1 MTRRFEWLNIPTG
14 GVDVKQ
20 RVRETIN
27 EHIRRTLHF
36 PDLDELQGSL
46 SDIAPREL
54 ARGLSALVTAGFIT
68 PDGSGWFRLASK
80 DDVKA
85 PEPEPPLKEEPERKA
100 IKRTTK
106 PAPARKAKPADE
118 RTYGVPIYIV
128 QGVMSIIGIGAAVIS
143 VYYTTIWLLEFLPAV
158 FALLLSSIMIGF
170 SIASFETVILFM
182 SGEVTRSRWV
192 KVSIATGF
200 ILLWIVV
207 SFFSIMSTVAGQY
220 NKHVSNLRDQ
230 AKAGISTG
238 RAQWG
243 ILQEQKGELQ
253 KRLSD
258 YQKQVTTLTNIMD
271 GMGSVEARKNN
282 AGVWAENQ
290 WQLQKANEQMS
301 RIASDLDKVREQERA
316 QIEESRKS
324 GVLLSLAGDLK
335 QVPDFYG
342 WMSTIVKVDRDKV
355 QFWLAL
361 FPAVFCDVMGP
372 IGIAMGLFLRRKKR

>member
-143 VYYTTIWLLEFLPAV
+143 VYYTTIWLLEFLPAA

>member
-1 MTRRFEWLNIPTG
+1 MSLI
-14 GVDVKQ
+14 GV
-20 RVRETIN
+20 
-27 EHIRRTLHF
+27 
-36 PDLDELQGSL
+36 
-46 SDIAPREL
+46 
-54 ARGLSALVTAGFIT
+54 
-68 PDGSGWFRLASK
+68 
-80 DDVKA
+80 
-85 PEPEPPLKEEPERKA
+85 
-100 IKRTTK
+100 
-106 PAPARKAKPADE
+106 
-118 RTYGVPIYIV
+118 
-128 QGVMSIIGIGAAVIS
+128 GAAVIS
-143 VYYTTIWLLEFLPAV
+143 VYYTTIWLLEFLPIA

-182 SGEVTRSRWV
+182 SGEVTKSRWV

-200 ILLWIVV
+200 ILLWVVV

-243 ILQEQKGELQ
+243 ILQEQKAELQ

-282 AGVWAENQ
+282 AGVWAESQ
-290 WQLQKANEQMS
+290 WRLQKANEQMS
-301 RIASDLDKVREQERA
+301 RIASDLDKVREQERT

-372 IGIAMGLFLRRKKR
+372 IGIAMGLFLRRKKK

>member
-14 GVDVKQ
+14 GADVKQ

-106 PAPARKAKPADE
+106 PAPARKPRAEAS
-118 RTYGVPIYIV
+118 TYGMPIYIV

-143 VYYTTIWLLEFLPAV
+143 VYYTTIWLLEFLPAA

-290 WQLQKANEQMS
+290 WRLQKANEQMS

-372 IGIAMGLFLRRKKR
+372 IGIAMGLFLRRKKK

>member
-143 VYYTTIWLLEFLPAV
+143 VYYTTIWLLEFLPAA

-290 WQLQKANEQMS
+290 WRLQKANEQMS

-361 FPAVFCDVMGP
+361 FPAVFVDIIGP
-372 IGIAMGLFLRRKKR
+372 VGIALGLFLRRKKK